1 MADARTR
8 DFHPVTVGAK
18 LKAHMVSKVRNFE
31 SNNVLATL
39 PGSSR
44 KLKDEAV
51 MYTAHYD
58 HLGIRPD
65 TPGDNIY
72 NGAAD
77 NATGCGI
84 LLELARAFGAARE
97 HPGRSVIFAAV
108 TAEEQGLLGSGYLC
122 KHPPLP
128 AGKIAR
134 ELNYDNLKPPG
145 AGE

>member
-1 MADARTR
+1 MADARTG
-8 DFHPVTVGAK
+8 DFHPVNMGAK
-18 LKAHMVSKVRNFE
+18 LKARMVSKVRNFE

-97 HPGRSVIFAAV
+97 HPARSRIFAAV
-108 TAEEQGLLGSGYLC
+108 TA
-122 KHPPLP
+122 
-128 AGKIAR
+128 AR
-134 ELNYDNLKPPG
+134 PG
-145 AGE
+145 RFAARYRLRTY